1 MRSVEPDSSPSS
13 SSMGWNFRGLFSNR
27 IWKHSLKKHI
37 ITNHNASVAYHDKHV
52 TLAWVCVLTGVQVEF
67 RSAHPLIVGTRLEKQ
82 QCPGHI
88 PSMVEARSSQRG
100 ESIQV
105 MTLKA

>member
-52 TLAWVCVLTGVQVEF
+52 TLAWVCVLTGVQW
-67 RSAHPLIVGTRLEKQ
+67 SSGLLILLLWAPDWRN
-82 QCPGHI
+82 
-88 PSMVEARSSQRG
+88 SSVLG
-100 ESIQV
+100 IF
-105 MTLKA
+105 LPW